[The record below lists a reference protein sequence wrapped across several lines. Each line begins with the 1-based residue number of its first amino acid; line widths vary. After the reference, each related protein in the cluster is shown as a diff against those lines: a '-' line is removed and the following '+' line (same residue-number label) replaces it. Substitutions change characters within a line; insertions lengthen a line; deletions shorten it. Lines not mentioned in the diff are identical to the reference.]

1 MEKVQDDDLD
11 QLVHLFDR
19 YQKALYNFFV
29 RLGSGTDD
37 SDDLV
42 QNLFV
47 RIMKYRKSYKRDH
60 SFKTWLY
67 QMARNLYYDHY
78 RKEIKIRDAF
88 MKVEDL
94 RDGEMGQNESYSEI
108 EEKEEKLRLAL
119 EQLPEDK
126 REVLILS
133 RFQGMKYEE
142 IADITNTSVSNVKV
156 KAHRAIS
163 NLREIYFKTA

>member
-78 RKEIKIRDAF
+78 RREIKIRDAF
-88 MKVEDL
+88 MKVENL

-142 IADITNTSVSNVKV
+142 IAAITNTSVSNVKV

>member
-78 RKEIKIRDAF
+78 RREIKIRDSF
-88 MKVEDL
+88 MKVENL

-142 IADITNTSVSNVKV
+142 IAAITNTSVSNVKV

>member
-1 MEKVQDDDLD
+1 MEKVQEDDLD

-19 YQKALYNFFV
+19 YQKALYNFFI

>member
-19 YQKALYNFFV
+19 YQKALYNFFI